1 MWLVLYRDTK
11 PDGVASTSQADIA
24 RRVGVTVRTV
34 YAALKRLERCGL
46 LVVVHRG
53 GLNRGVSVYHLGA
66 VADDDAQRKP
76 VSG

>member
-1 MWLVLYRDTK
+1 MWLVLYRDTN
-11 PDGVASTSQADIA
+11 PDGLVRTSQADLA
-24 RRVGVTVRTV
+24 RRVGLTVRTV

-46 LVVVHRG
+46 LVLVHRG
-53 GLNRGVSVYHLGA
+53 GLNRGTSVYRLGA